1 MKRMDKLRIMMAE
14 DGEGIRETLQYV
26 DLLK

>member
-14 DGEGIRETLQYV
+14 DVEGIRETLQYV
-26 DLLK
+26 DLLR

>member
-14 DGEGIRETLQYV
+14 DGEEIRGILQYV

>member
-14 DGEGIRETLQYV
+14 DGKEIRETLQYV